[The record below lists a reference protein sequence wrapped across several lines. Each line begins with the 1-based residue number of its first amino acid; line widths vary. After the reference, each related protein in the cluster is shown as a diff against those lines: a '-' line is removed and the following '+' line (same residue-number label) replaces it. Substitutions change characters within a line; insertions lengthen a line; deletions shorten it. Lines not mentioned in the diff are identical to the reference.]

1 MSYIVIGDHFV
12 DSEEISNKIKEK
24 TQFKRVKDLTK
35 GSKRE
40 DTLVFQI
47 LQDVKELKK
56 ELDLEGQGI
65 DAEEEELIEELMSL
79 ADEKAYIIE
88 EFMPEDTIC
97 YVYSYHYDEG
107 LEEIRTILVAADEV
121 IGGLRLREIAERI
134 LRSVD

>member
-1 MSYIVIGDHFV
+1 MAYIVIGDRFI
-12 DSEEISNKIKEK
+12 DSEEVLNKIKEN
-24 TQFKRVKDLTK
+24 TQFKKVKDLTK

-47 LQDVKELKK
+47 IHDTNELKK

-65 DAEEEELIEELMSL
+65 NADEEEIIEELMSL
-79 ADEKAYIIE
+79 ADEVTYVVE
-88 EFMPEDTIC
+88 EFIPEDTVC

-107 LEEIRTILVAADEV
+107 LEEIRTIVVAADEA
-121 IGGLRLREIAERI
+121 IGGLRLRDVAERI

>member
-1 MSYIVIGDHFV
+1 MSYIVIGDNFV
-12 DSEEISNKIKEK
+12 DSEEVLTKIKEN
-24 TQFKRVKDLTK
+24 TSFKRIKDLTK

-40 DTLVFQI
+40 DTLVFQV

-65 DAEEEELIEELMSL
+65 EADEEEQIEELLSL
-79 ADEKAYIIE
+79 ADEKAYTIE
-88 EFMPEDTIC
+88 ELMPEDAIC

-107 LEEIRTILVAADEV
+107 LEEIRTIVVAADEA
-121 IGGLRLREIAERI
+121 IGGLRLRDITERI

>member
-1 MSYIVIGDHFV
+1 MSYIVIGDNFV
-12 DSEEISNKIKEK
+12 DSEEILKKIKEN
-24 TQFKRVKDLTK
+24 TQFKKAKDLTK

-47 LQDVKELKK
+47 IQDVNELKK

-65 DAEEEELIEELMSL
+65 SADEEELIEELMSL
-79 ADEKAYIIE
+79 ADETAYMVE
-88 EFMPEDTIC
+88 EFIPEEAIC

-107 LEEIRTILVAADEV
+107 LEEIRTIVVAADGT
-121 IGGLRLREIAERI
+121 IGGLRLRDVAERI